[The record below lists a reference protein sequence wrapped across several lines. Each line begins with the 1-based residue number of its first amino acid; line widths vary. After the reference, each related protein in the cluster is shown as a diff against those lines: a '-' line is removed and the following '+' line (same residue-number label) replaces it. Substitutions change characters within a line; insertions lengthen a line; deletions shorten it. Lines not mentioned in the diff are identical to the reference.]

1 MDLSMKTVLV
11 VEDSGS
17 SRDLTA
23 HFLQQGGFRVLE
35 AEDGEQ
41 ALEILDRRPV
51 DLILADIMMPNMDGW
66 AFYNAVRE
74 QQRYNLTPFVFLSS
88 LDNLDDQIKGLT
100 LGVDDYLTKPV
111 TPQQLIARVT
121 TALMRGERL
130 RKYFFRDPVSGLE
143 TPGFFRHALAM
154 EAERCRDNFR
164 PLSLAMVDIG
174 NYVSLVR
181 GQAQWFAD
189 AACLEAGR
197 AIRGSLRNYDLCADM
212 GQGRFAVLLP
222 EMAEESA
229 RRWAEDL
236 RAGWNVSLIW
246 PETEQ
251 RIGVDIGFTVDAIS
265 PGEGDPLAILDKR
278 LESFVRKW

>member
-1 MDLSMKTVLV
+1 METRLKSVLV

-41 ALEILDRRPV
+41 ALRILEQQRV

-66 AFYNAVRE
+66 AFYKAVRE
-74 QQRYNLTPFVFLSS
+74 QQQYNLTPFVFLSS
-88 LDNLDDQIKGLT
+88 LDNLDDQIKGLS

-130 RKYFFRDPVSGLE
+130 RPYFYRDPVSNLE
-143 TPGFFRHALAM
+143 TSGFFRHALVR

-164 PLSLAMVDIG
+164 PLTLAMVDIG

-197 AIRGSLRNYDLCADM
+197 AIRATLRNYDLCADM
-212 GQGRFAVLLP
+212 GQGRFAILLP

-246 PETEQ
+246 PDTEQ
-251 RIGVDIGFTVDAIS
+251 RIGVDIGFTLDAVS
-265 PGEGDPLAILDKR
+265 PGEGDPLATLDKR